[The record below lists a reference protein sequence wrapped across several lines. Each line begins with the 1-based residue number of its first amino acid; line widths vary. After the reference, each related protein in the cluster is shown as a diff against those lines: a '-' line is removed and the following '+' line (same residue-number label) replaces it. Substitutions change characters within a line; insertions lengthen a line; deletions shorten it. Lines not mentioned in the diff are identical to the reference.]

1 MSAPKIVAQSASI
14 QAFGLASQDF
24 KLPTTLHVRVQMT
37 GGAPVLVFGRDTTTG
52 EGGTTIDTT
61 VALAGAGL
69 FDFTFNACRGFANG
83 TLSYAYKPNAS
94 GTDKFDAVIDK
105 STTNTNGT
113 TGKLRLVTNSVASAA
128 AATPP
133 NGSEF
138 SFSIVADLG

>member
-1 MSAPKIVAQSASI
+1 MSVPKIIAQSPSI
-14 QAFGLASQDF
+14 QAFGLASGDF
-24 KLPTTLHVRVQMT
+24 KLPTLLHVRVQMT
-37 GGAPVLVFGRDTTTG
+37 AGAPVLVFGRDLVTG

-61 VALAGAGL
+61 VVLTGAGL
-69 FDFTFNACRGFANG
+69 FDFTFNPCRGFANG
-83 TLSYAYKPNAS
+83 TLNFSYKPNAS
-94 GTDKFDAVIDK
+94 GTDRFEVAIDK

-113 TGKLRLVTNSVASAA
+113 TGKLRLVTNSFASAA